1 MKKEN
6 CTKGPVQR
14 GTGHGT
20 GEGLAICKGA
30 QIIATVTGKGYRNGY
45 HPTSDANAE
54 LIADAFNV
62 LHETGCTPREL
73 ADMVAEKQRFLAKL
87 QQQCDEL
94 AAALSTSNE
103 WLEGALLDEPE
114 DFDNTELNDAV
125 AANLKALSKYQPK
138 THA

>member
-6 CTKGPVQR
+6 CTRGPVISR
-14 GTGHGT
+14 SRVASARNSLAYRIDAPDFPAFVRACPRK
-20 GEGLAICKGA
+20 EGGSLDEIE
-30 QIIATVTGKGYRNGY
+30 
-45 HPTSDANAE
+45 ANAE
-54 LIADAFNV
+54 LIAEAFNV

-73 ADMVAEKQRFLAKL
+73 ADMVAELH
-87 QQQCDEL
+87 
-94 AAALSTSNE
+94 AALSASNE